1 MVPRKILLWSIA
13 LAAVRLFAFYVIY
26 ADQSH
31 DAQWQLSYL
40 PLWVADFPVSV
51 GYIVCRLP
59 IPLAEAV
66 IGPLW
71 WFFVPIIV
79 WSLFHRNK
87 ITTINPNGPP
97 ALVIRQMKNIARIRV
112 PSVKFASERLHGKTI
127 YRGIHEFTH
136 QVSQRLR
143 DCLTSAG
150 VGCSAVRRSFKP
162 MGSFFLASSHS
173 GTCSV
178 IVCVERE
185 VLPIVEITISADPVG
200 DAVQVWTWFEPL
212 FRRTVETEFPN
223 SIKWMTID
231 EDLASGPSV

>member
-1 MVPRKILLWSIA
+1 
-13 LAAVRLFAFYVIY
+13 
-26 ADQSH
+26 
-31 DAQWQLSYL
+31 
-40 PLWVADFPVSV
+40 
-51 GYIVCRLP
+51 
-59 IPLAEAV
+59 
-66 IGPLW
+66 
-71 WFFVPIIV
+71 
-79 WSLFHRNK
+79 
-87 ITTINPNGPP
+87 
-97 ALVIRQMKNIARIRV
+97 MKNIARIRV

-200 DAVQVWTWFEPL
+200 DDVQVWTWFEPL